1 MDAATILLIVIFVI
15 GSVIWFLLAYLVGL
29 FNNRRQEAFHVWAK
43 LHNWSYDCRQDRKN
57 YRHYSVLN
65 RLQKG
70 SNRYA
75 FDTLKGTWNG
85 YQAEAFNFHYE
96 TYSTSSHGSTTT
108 TTTHHHYL
116 GVVIIQIERSFPEL
130 VIFPQNFMEKMRNA
144 VGARGIK
151 FESLEFSK
159 KFTVLCKNKKFAWDF
174 CHARMMEYLLARPEI
189 CLELENNIFAL
200 YKPRGNINPDN
211 VEEGLIKL
219 CDLRQLMPEY
229 LFRS

>member
-1 MDAATILLIVIFVI
+1 VDLVTIVLTVIVVI
-15 GSVIWFLLAYLVGL
+15 GSVILYLLAYLLGL
-29 FNNRRQEAFHVWAK
+29 FNTKWQEAFQVWAK

-57 YRHYSVLN
+57 YRRYSFLN

-96 TYSTSSHGSTTT
+96 TYSTSSHGATTT
-108 TTTHHHYL
+108 TTTHHHYF

-130 VIFPQNFMEKMRNA
+130 VIFPQNFIEKMRNA
-144 VGARGIK
+144 LGGKNIK

-159 KFTVLCKNKKFAWDF
+159 KFTVLCSNKKFAWDF
-174 CHARMMEYLLARPEI
+174 CHARMMEYLLAKPDI
-189 CLELENNIFAL
+189 CLELENNILAV
-200 YKPRGNINPDN
+200 YKIRRKMQPDEI
-211 VEEGLIKL
+211 EECLIKL

-229 LFRS
+229 LFRN